1 MLTDEDDDVGD
12 PDFDLDALPGDGPSV
27 DESINVSSASFEVFK
42 ALEGDI
48 RPLPRDGDYG
58 IHQPRVHVRRL
69 HRRELG
75 VGRQGGGKGFLIN
88 EPSIYEDECFAPY
101 YVWPPIINVRLIWIH
116 VVEYRQHVLPSTPR
130 YDDDDDSWVPTPSSD
145 RWERYDT
152 YDSMYLFLYYTSV
165 RQFALEVMG
174 RYAPMSFHEDYRTT
188 CRIVEQ
194 GENFP
199 DNIDWEL
206 TYARAPHHINK
217 ERLVAI
223 ENFWINTFQRIWH
236 GEYMDDVFHL
246 YDECDRR
253 KPICV
258 WLWNACT
265 YGLPRSPPC
274 ASKFMH
280 A

>member
-1 MLTDEDDDVGD
+1 MLSDEDEDVGD

-116 VVEYRQHVLPSTPR
+116 V
-130 YDDDDDSWVPTPSSD
+130 
-145 RWERYDT
+145 
-152 YDSMYLFLYYTSV
+152 
-165 RQFALEVMG
+165 
-174 RYAPMSFHEDYRTT
+174 
-188 CRIVEQ
+188 
-194 GENFP
+194 
-199 DNIDWEL
+199 
-206 TYARAPHHINK
+206 
-217 ERLVAI
+217 
-223 ENFWINTFQRIWH
+223 

-246 YDECDRR
+246 YDGCDRHG
-253 KPICV
+253 PICV